1 MKTFTA
7 RFYQKLSYWYG
18 KGGKARNGFIKK
30 KNQVQ
35 NRFDSETDTDDSV
48 EDIFDDVD
56 NNEIISLRKEEEI
69 YDDDLDDLDDLSVM
83 TALDKEDGI
92 LKEDHDDST
101 CSKIIP

>member
-1 MKTFTA
+1 MDS
-7 RFYQKLSYWYG
+7 L
-18 KGGKARNGFIKK
+18 KK